1 LQYKDINKTENALPG
16 RGERKIQDCFS
27 EEKSWLD
34 MILQQTNNQM
44 LKACN
49 AGMMKAKK

>member
-1 LQYKDINKTENALPG
+1 MHYPAAASAKSKTV
-16 RGERKIQDCFS
+16 FS